1 MSRRPLVTTSFKTPY
16 VSLDL
21 LSYLK
26 SGQVTPFQVFNDVI
40 MPDFE
45 DHISKGSN
53 GTNNEETRR
62 ILEEIQNDLIPIG
75 EACGRFQ
82 KWEVEVSCA
91 IKKLAYQSLDDAFRE
106 RTEALENTNRAKFL
120 LNKLNRTRSIV
131 SGLKEF
137 VCSASVKLS
146 DETSKNSD
154 TPQTGEELQPW
165 KKIDEVK
172 VLTEIEA
179 IYDGPDEILRWCL
192 LCFSMFPEDA
202 VIKKKVLIH
211 WWVGEGFIDTLA
223 AGETAEEAGN
233 KLFKVFLDK
242 DIIQRFYKR
251 RRPSADS
258 CKMQPP
264 IRDAVIELARREKFF
279 DFDRNGNPTE
289 DFSCSN
295 RACLVRTI
303 EGSNVRELPLLS
315 SQENVRSLI
324 NVNEHDLYFR
334 PNWFSKMKSVK
345 VLQLGRWHSD
355 KHLIEVEDCEFL
367 KGLKKMR
374 ELRYLSLR
382 GVSRI
387 TELPASVCKA
397 RNLRI
402 LNLNGCCDLE
412 KLPRGIGSL
421 KSLTHLDMYECY
433 LISGMPKGLALLS
446 NLQVLK
452 GFVISKSSGSQD
464 CKLDDLSKLDY
475 LRKLSIHIDRKQGET
490 AERELNS
497 LAKFKKLQSLSIS
510 WSRIYDKP
518 ATHSL
523 QTLQRIVTKKLTRAK
538 RITKL
543 PSMFMAPEKLPSMF
557 MAPEKL
563 PSMSVTPEKLPS
575 IPESPLHLE
584 KLDLHYFPHS
594 TMPDWLKPTLLGKL
608 KKLYIRGGS
617 LSDLCHNGSNCT
629 WTVQMVR
636 LKFLDELEMD
646 WEKLRGLFPKLSYLE
661 VVKCRKLHFKQ
672 CDVNEVWKEEDSKQV
687 ELASSSNA

>member
-40 MPDFE
+40 MPDFK
-45 DHISKGSN
+45 DHISKGNNSP
-53 GTNNEETRR
+53 NNEEARG
-62 ILEEIQNDLIPIG
+62 IVKEIEEDLDPIG
-75 EACGRFQ
+75 KACERFQ
-82 KWEVEVSCA
+82 EWEVEVSSA
-91 IKKLAYQSLDDAFRE
+91 IKDLAYQSLDDAFRE
-106 RTEALENTNRAKFL
+106 RTEALESTNRANFL
-120 LNKLNRTRSIV
+120 LNKLTRTRSIV
-131 SGLKEF
+131 SRLKKS
-137 VCSASVKLS
+137 VCSASIKMS
-146 DETSKNSD
+146 DETSENSD
-154 TPQTGEELQPW
+154 TPQTGEELQPL
-165 KKIDEVK
+165 KTNETMG
-172 VLTEIEA
+172 LTEIEA
-179 IYDGPDEILRWCL
+179 IYNDLEDRVRPCL

-211 WWVGEGFIDTLA
+211 WWVGEGFIDNLG
-223 AGETAEEAGN
+223 AGETAEKKGN
-233 KLFKVFLDK
+233 TLFKVFLDK
-242 DIIQRFYKR
+242 DIVQPFYKR

-258 CKMQPP
+258 CKMQPS
-264 IRDAVIELARREKFF
+264 IRDAVIELATRENFF
-279 DFDRNGNPTE
+279 HFDRNGNPTE
-289 DFSCSN
+289 DFSCSK

-315 SQENVRSLI
+315 SQENVQSLI

-334 PNWFSKMKSVK
+334 PNWFSQMKRVK

-367 KGLKKMR
+367 KGLKNMR

-387 TELPASVCKA
+387 TELPASICKA

-421 KSLTHLDMYECY
+421 KKLTHLDMYECY

-452 GFVISKSSGSQD
+452 GFVISKRSGSQD
-464 CKLDDLSKLDY
+464 CKLDDLSKLEY
-475 LRKLSIHIDRKQGET
+475 LRKLSIHIDRNQAKT

-497 LAKFKKLQSLSIS
+497 LAKFKKLRSLSIS

-523 QTLQRIVTKKLTRAK
+523 QTLQRAK

-543 PSMFMAPEKLPSMF
+543 PSMLMALD
-557 MAPEKL
+557 KL
-563 PSMSVTPEKLPS
+563 PSMSKGPEKLPS
-575 IPESPLHLE
+575 IPESPLPLE

-594 TMPDWLKPTLLGKL
+594 KMPDWLKPTLLGKL

-617 LSDLCHNGSNCT
+617 LSDLGHKKLNIGGGSLSDLCHNGINCT

-636 LKFLDELEMD
+636 LKFLNELKMD
-646 WEKLRGLFPKLSYLE
+646 WGTLQGLFPELSYLE
-661 VVKCRKLHFKQ
+661 VVECPKLRFTQ
-672 CDVNEVWKEEDSKQV
+672 CDENGVWKKEDSKPV

>member
-1 MSRRPLVTTSFKTPY
+1 MSRRTLVTTSFKTPY

-40 MPDFE
+40 MPDFK
-45 DHISKGSN
+45 DHISKG
-53 GTNNEETRR
+53 NNSPNNAAARG
-62 ILEEIQNDLIPIG
+62 ILEEIEKDLDPIG
-75 EACGRFQ
+75 KACERFQ
-82 KWEVEVSCA
+82 KWEVEVSSA

-120 LNKLNRTRSIV
+120 RDKLEKTRSLV
-131 SGLKEF
+131 SRLKES
-137 VCSASVKLS
+137 VCSASIKMS
-146 DETSKNSD
+146 DETSKDSD
-154 TPQTGEELQPW
+154 TPQTGEELQPP
-165 KKIDEVK
+165 KEIDIVK
-172 VLTEIEA
+172 VRREIEE
-179 IYDGPDEILRWCL
+179 IYKGLEGKRRPCL

-211 WWVGEGFIDTLA
+211 WWVGEGFIDTSA
-223 AGETAEEAGN
+223 TGESQETVEEIGN
-233 KLFKVFLDK
+233 KFFKEFLEK
-242 DIIQRFYKR
+242 GIIEPFYKR
-251 RRPSADS
+251 SRPSADS
-258 CKMQPP
+258 CKMQPS
-264 IRDAVIELARREKFF
+264 IRDAVIELARTENFF

-289 DFSCSN
+289 DFSCSE

-315 SQENVRSLI
+315 SQENVQSLI

-367 KGLKKMR
+367 KGLKNMR

-387 TELPASVCKA
+387 TELPASICKA

-421 KSLTHLDMYECY
+421 KKLTHLDMYECY
-433 LISGMPKGLALLS
+433 LISGMPKGLSLLS

-452 GFVISKSSGSQD
+452 GFVISKRSGSQD
-464 CKLDDLSKLDY
+464 CKLDDLSKLEN
-475 LRKLSIHIDRKQGET
+475 LRKLSIHIDRNQAKT

-543 PSMFMAPEKLPSMF
+543 PSMFMAPEKLPSMS
-557 MAPEKL
+557 MA
-563 PSMSVTPEKLPS
+563 PEKLPS

-617 LSDLCHNGSNCT
+617 LSDLCHNGINCT

-646 WEKLRGLFPKLSYLE
+646 WEKLRGLFPKLCYLE
-661 VVKCRKLHFKQ
+661 VVKCRKLDFKQ
-672 CDVNEVWKEEDSKQV
+672 CDVNGVWKEED
-687 ELASSSNA
+687 